1 MYPQKKYSANQESKE
16 IRRQI
21 KRLIKKEFS
30 FSEQV
35 VLNIIWIYQII
46 YVTSVDKALEVT
58 SLFFT

>member
-16 IRRQI
+16 IRRQ
-21 KRLIKKEFS
+21 RLIKKEFS